1 MKERQ
6 RELIDREN
14 LSSRIAASPQ
24 GIKPDAPRLDP
35 LGSPKGPVTPLALEE
50 ASDYFL
56 VAGRGEN
63 SPSVSPGS
71 RSEGSVKDV
80 GAGARVKKASKK
92 TQQPHMTTGI

>member
-6 RELIDREN
+6 RELIDREKM
-14 LSSRIAASPQ
+14 SSRIAASPQ

-50 ASDYFL
+50 AGDYFF

-63 SPSVSPGS
+63 SPSVSPGA

-80 GAGARVKKASKK
+80 GVGARVKKASK
-92 TQQPHMTTGI
+92 TDSSRR